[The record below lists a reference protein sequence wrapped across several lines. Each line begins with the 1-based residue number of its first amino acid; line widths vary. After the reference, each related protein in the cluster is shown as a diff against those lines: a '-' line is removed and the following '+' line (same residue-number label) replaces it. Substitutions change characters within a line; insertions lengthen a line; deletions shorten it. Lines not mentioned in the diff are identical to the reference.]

1 MLPCC
6 KKLSINKVV
15 SVSVSEHYHKYRA
28 MPVNIKITLRP
39 FGFDAEFVTDIF
51 NDTMRKIIEWVSS
64 VVYI

>member
-1 MLPCC
+1 
-6 KKLSINKVV
+6 
-15 SVSVSEHYHKYRA
+15 
-28 MPVNIKITLRP
+28 MPVNIKITLGP